1 MNKESIKMFFRIL
14 FNASCWERLYPYS
27 KKWDKQLNDILN
39 SNPKILNQDKYIV
52 HFEGDVFIWIA
63 NFPYAYGNEL
73 NFEIDKFNNWGL
85 DNSKKILF
93 TTSKRPI
100 TLPSRRTAFRLYDY
114 INNYKFELYSKDTG
128 YFFGDEIIRSGKMS
142 IVELEEYMKNFNEEY
157 QEGIK
162 SAISDAMI
170 RKS

>member
-14 FNASCWERLYPYS
+14 FNPSCWKRLYPYS
-27 KKWDKQLNDILN
+27 KEWDKKLNDFLDT
-39 SNPKILNQDKYIV
+39 NPKILNLDKYSV

-73 NFEIDKFNNWGL
+73 NFEISKFNNSGM
-85 DNSKKILF
+85 NNNKKILF
-93 TTSKRPI
+93 TLIKRPTVI
-100 TLPSRRTAFRLYDY
+100 PSRKTVFRLYDY
-114 INNYKFELYSKDTG
+114 IKTYNFKFYSAEEG
-128 YFFGDEIIRSGKMS
+128 YSFGNEMIKSGKMS
-142 IVELEEYMKNFNEEY
+142 IVELEEYMKSFNEEY

-162 SAISDAMI
+162 RAIYEAMI